1 MPAGRWGAEVCLDC
15 REVGGYCETCT
26 LARAMLQLGT
36 RPIELAI
43 ATLQRELE
51 RRTEAPVF
59 GHAERLRRAVE

>member
-1 MPAGRWGAEVCLDC
+1 
-15 REVGGYCETCT
+15 
-26 LARAMLQLGT
+26 MLQLGT